1 MRLRIA
7 HKLPI
12 LFVSLASIAAVVI
25 GSLAYTKGS
34 SDLTDAAKGKLE
46 ATVEG
51 RKVELDRYLDGVR
64 KDILILAGIK
74 TVADGLTE
82 FDYGY
87 KAIKGGEEQLR
98 NLYAADQDAAKRI
111 AVDTANDG
119 SDYADVHARYHAWF
133 RHFMEAKGFPDI
145 FLVNPDGAVVY
156 SVSKG
161 PDYATNLLTG
171 KWKDGDLA
179 QLFRRIAAAP
189 KKGQV
194 FFTDVRAFA
203 EMGGQPA
210 SFIGAPVIGDDGQYL
225 GALIFQMPIGRI
237 NDIMQLAV
245 GMGKTGQTYLVGADK
260 TLRSQ
265 PRLATQP
272 EILRQRVD
280 NTAVSEALAGHKGVV
295 TVNGLRGQ
303 PAVAVYAPL
312 SFLGAQWAVVGEIE
326 IAEIMAPAH
335 AMGKFMLIG
344 GALVLVAVVA
354 IGLAVARN
362 TTTPLGAM
370 TGAMGSLAAGHL
382 DTFIPALHR
391 ADEIGEMAQAVQVF
405 KENALQMDRLQ
416 REQAELKRQAELDRR
431 QAMQDMADSF
441 EASVRSVVE
450 GVSSAAGDM
459 KQTAEVMSKTADA
472 TSLQSSTAAQAAA
485 EAAGNVRSV
494 AEASTQ
500 LSSSIS
506 DISAYVA
513 HSAEI
518 ARLAVGEAQRADQ
531 MVQGLAEA
539 AQKIG
544 EVVDLINAIAA
555 QTNLLALNATIE
567 AARAGDAGKGF
578 AVVAGEVKSLASQ
591 TGRATEEISVQIA
604 NVQQATQNAVSAI
617 HGIVGTITQI
627 NDIAS
632 TMSVAVE
639 AQGMTTREIARS
651 VQLAAEGTRVVT
663 SNISGVTTAAA
674 DTERA
679 AGQVLDAVASLS
691 RQSQQLRTQVDN
703 FLTNVRKH

>member
-1 MRLRIA
+1 MRLPIA
-7 HKLPI
+7 YKLPV
-12 LFVSLASIAAVVI
+12 LFVSLASITAIVI
-25 GSLAYTKGS
+25 GTLAYTKGS

-51 RKVELDRYLDGVR
+51 RKVELDRYLEGVR
-64 KDILILAGIK
+64 QDILILAGIK

-87 KAIKGGEEQLR
+87 KAIKGGKDQLR
-98 NLYAADQDAAKRI
+98 KLYATEPDAAKRRS
-111 AVDTANDG
+111 VDSANDG
-119 SDYADVHARYHAWF
+119 SDYSDVHARYHGWF
-133 RHFMEAKGFPDI
+133 RNFMAAKGFPDI

-161 PDYATNLLTG
+161 ADYATNLMTG

-179 QLFRRIAAAP
+179 RLFHRIAAAP
-189 KKGQV
+189 QKGQV
-194 FFTDVRAFA
+194 FFTDVSAFA
-203 EMGGQPA
+203 EMGGEPA

-245 GMGKTGQTYLVGADK
+245 GMGQTGQTYLVGADK

-265 PRLATQP
+265 PRLSTTAA
-272 EILRQRVD
+272 ILRQRVD
-280 NTAVSEALAGHKGVV
+280 NAAVEAALAGHKGVV
-295 TVNGLRGQ
+295 RVSSLRGE

-312 SFLGAQWAVVGEIE
+312 SFLGTQWAVIGEIE
-326 IAEIMAPAH
+326 LAEVTAPAH
-335 AMGKFMLIG
+335 AMGQFMLIG
-344 GALVLVAVVA
+344 GAIVLIAVVA

-362 TTTPLGAM
+362 TTSPLSAM
-370 TGAMGSLAAGHL
+370 TTAMGSLASGHL
-382 DTFIPALHR
+382 DTVIPALHR
-391 ADEIGEMAQAVQVF
+391 TDEIGEMAQAVQVF
-405 KENALQMDRLQ
+405 KDNALQMDRLQ
-416 REQAELKRQAELDRR
+416 KQQADLKRQAEMDRR
-431 QAMQDMADSF
+431 QAMRDMADNF
-441 EASVRSVVE
+441 ETSVRSVVD

-459 KQTAEVMSKTADA
+459 KQTAEVMSRTADA
-472 TSLQSSTAAQAAA
+472 TTLQSSTAAQAAA

-494 AEASTQ
+494 ADASTQ

-506 DISAYVA
+506 DIAAHVA
-513 HSAEI
+513 RSAEI
-518 ARLAVGEAQRADQ
+518 AGIAVGEAQRADQ
-531 MVQGLAEA
+531 MVKGLADA

-578 AVVAGEVKSLASQ
+578 AVVAGEVKTLASQ
-591 TGRATEEISVQIA
+591 TGRATEEISVQIG
-604 NVQQATQNAVSAI
+604 NVQRATQDAVAAI
-617 HGIVGTITQI
+617 HGIAGTITQI

-639 AQGMTTREIARS
+639 TQGATTREIARS
-651 VQLAAEGTRVVT
+651 VALAAEGTRVVT
-663 SNISGVTTAAA
+663 SNISGVTATAADA
-674 DTERA
+674 ERA
-679 AGQVLDAVASLS
+679 AEQVLSAAAGLS
-691 RQSQQLRTQVDN
+691 RQSEQLRTQVDS
-703 FLTNVRKH
+703 FLANIRAH